1 MVTVGCR
8 RPWRTRLDYTIIG
21 AEANL
26 ASRLQSIAEPGGI
39 VLSYETWSLVRQM
52 VRARPLEAITLKGI
66 ARPVVPYAVDGRL
79 DDAAGRNSEVISES
93 GAGLDL
99 FLDVR
104 ALDASAA
111 SAPAAFW
118 RKRPRPCGKSSRAAR
133 EGPPSSGSTRRS
145 MRSSTS
151 RARRRD
157 S

>member
-79 DDAAGRNSEVISES
+79 DDATGRNSEVISES

-111 SAPAAFW
+111 ERAGRVLEEAA
-118 RKRPRPCGKSSRAAR
+118 AAVR
-133 EGPPSSGSTRRS
+133 QKQQGST
-145 MRSSTS
+145 
-151 RARRRD
+151 
-157 S
+157 